1 MNPRRLATLLAIVAL
16 AAPGACTRDK
26 PAPAPA
32 GEANAPAPA
41 PDLPIDT
48 MPKVLDAAVKY
59 PEEARARGEQGTV
72 QVKALVGTDGKVT
85 EVSAEAGQAAS
96 PVLVE
101 AALAAVRQ
109 WTFEPARSG
118 GQPRAVWIVVPV
130 AFRLN

>member
-1 MNPRRLATLLAIVAL
+1 MNRGTLAVLLAIVAL
-16 AAPGACTRDK
+16 SAIGGCTRDK
-26 PAPAPA
+26 PAPASA
-32 GEANAPAPA
+32 GEAPAPA
-41 PDLPIDT
+41 PELPIDT

-118 GQPRAVWIVVPV
+118 GQPCAVWIVVPV

>member
-1 MNPRRLATLLAIVAL
+1 MNPRKLAAMLAIVGL
-16 AAPGACTRDK
+16 AVPGGCARDK
-26 PAPAPA
+26 PAPPAPA
-32 GEANAPAPA
+32 GEANAPAPE
-41 PDLPIDT
+41 LPIDT

-85 EVSAEAGQAAS
+85 EVSVDAEQVAS
-96 PVLVE
+96 PVLVQ
-101 AALAAVRQ
+101 AALEAVRQ

-118 GQPRAVWIVVPV
+118 GQPCAVWIVVPV